1 MSDALT
7 DIGRDQRRNEISQRL
22 HELEEKFKAGPT
34 QELYD
39 KMIGVA
45 KEMDSVPRGYS
56 GSPSQALKYIEK
68 QYGSK
73 LMNNA
78 IFSTDRKYRY
88 MLVRQWDA
96 TKLMVM
102 FIGLNPSTANETEN
116 DPTVRRVIGFA
127 KDWGYGGVYMMNL
140 FAYVS
145 TDPKALINSG
155 EKIERNNVYLEAIA
169 GNAEKVV
176 FAWGA
181 FKLHKKRMLEV
192 MRMFPNAYCLG
203 RSKDGYPKHPL
214 YLKKDT
220 KLIKANGN

>member
-34 QELYD
+34 HELYD

-96 TKLMVM
+96 T
-102 FIGLNPSTANETEN
+102 
-116 DPTVRRVIGFA
+116 
-127 KDWGYGGVYMMNL
+127 
-140 FAYVS
+140 
-145 TDPKALINSG
+145 
-155 EKIERNNVYLEAIA
+155 
-169 GNAEKVV
+169 
-176 FAWGA
+176 
-181 FKLHKKRMLEV
+181 
-192 MRMFPNAYCLG
+192 
-203 RSKDGYPKHPL
+203 
-214 YLKKDT
+214 
-220 KLIKANGN
+220 